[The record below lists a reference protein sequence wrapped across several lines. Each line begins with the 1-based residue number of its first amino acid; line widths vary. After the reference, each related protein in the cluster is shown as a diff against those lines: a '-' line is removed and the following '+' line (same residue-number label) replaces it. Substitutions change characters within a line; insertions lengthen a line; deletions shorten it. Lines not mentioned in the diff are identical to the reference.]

1 MLEKGHDG
9 KLKRIEYRGKYLRA
23 SRTGGVALRAQ
34 TKAAGINLTAN
45 SKHGLRASTRLAKGT
60 QVAFQNGR
68 IVLRGRYGSGPTKLN
83 LSKSGVSVS
92 TKTNVGAI
100 NWFKPR
106 YSSAKI
112 GGIQVRGKNALYLH
126 AIIAVIQLLVY
137 GSLLLFQALV
147 LFVQVSYWLAVNGLR
162 LAKRLWSLR
171 YRSKI
176 LAAESKWL
184 SALNLHDE
192 EWLKEGLEL
201 VFLQLGQGAV
211 WDSKALTNSE
221 VQNELAV
228 LLAASRLPQPL
239 SFEILFG
246 CLAECYENK
255 AGDEACLQLFL
266 DLDSVAVATGS
277 RNLLQERLLA
287 AYAGCCGID
296 LEEKK

>member
-1 MLEKGHDG
+1 M
-9 KLKRIEYRGKYLRA
+9 
-23 SRTGGVALRAQ
+23 
-34 TKAAGINLTAN
+34 
-45 SKHGLRASTRLAKGT
+45 RLAK
-60 QVAFQNGR
+60 
-68 IVLRGRYGSGPTKLN
+68 
-83 LSKSGVSVS
+83 
-92 TKTNVGAI
+92 
-100 NWFKPR
+100 
-106 YSSAKI
+106 
-112 GGIQVRGKNALYLH
+112 H
-126 AIIAVIQLLVY
+126 
-137 GSLLLFQALV
+137 
-147 LFVQVSYWLAVNGLR
+147 
-162 LAKRLWSLR
+162 LWSLR
-171 YRSKI
+171 YRSQI